1 MPLFSNTKFW
11 RKGLLHILPLRPQH
25 KLGLREDVN
34 GEIANHLKGE
44 YMKFE
49 IIVAYFLPGVY

>member
-11 RKGLLHILPLRPQH
+11 HKDLLHILSLQSQH
-25 KLGLREDVN
+25 KLGLKKDMNEK
-34 GEIANHLKGE
+34 IANHLKGE